1 MPITTEVA
9 SSIPVEHHK
18 PNRNDKMRNQ
28 KKKIYQTFGTVTK
41 WIRKIVVTDTN
52 MDTPYIIDITV
63 HFSDLASSFLLTSEG

>member
-9 SSIPVEHHK
+9 SSIPVKHHK

-41 WIRKIVVTDTN
+41 WIRKIVVADTKYGYSLHN
-52 MDTPYIIDITV
+52 RHDRPP
-63 HFSDLASSFLLTSEG
+63 F